1 MLLNPEQIKVRLYL
15 IEYIRVNSFDN
26 PYVYY
31 QDLCKSCGLDL
42 NMRDNPHDRLLIGT
56 ILGDISFFE
65 FQNNR
70 PLISSIVVS
79 KSLEQGDGFYKLCEE
94 IGFGKWKKLK
104 DDRVDIEMTREC
116 YKFWQNDANYKVYK

>member
-56 ILGDISFFE
+56 RRYFILRIS
-65 FQNNR
+65 
-70 PLISSIVVS
+70 
-79 KSLEQGDGFYKLCEE
+79 K
-94 IGFGKWKKLK
+94 
-104 DDRVDIEMTREC
+104 
-116 YKFWQNDANYKVYK
+116 